1 MRTLILY
8 TSATG
13 GTKKYA
19 EDIAAGIQGDVFPL
33 KKYKWK
39 DIDEYDTVVYGGWV
53 MGNKIQ
59 GIDDFLAHF
68 DEMENKNVLI
78 FASGMSYPTSESR
91 DSLIS
96 TNVLDI
102 YHIRFYQLR
111 GSFDYSKLRF
121 PYSLLMKTSLRQMR
135 ADPSM
140 EAQSEMMESL
150 KDHPLEFYDAQG
162 IDKILSVLHRLSAI
176 GNKA

>member
-19 EDIAAGIQGDVFPL
+19 EDIASGIQGDVFPL

-39 DIDEYDTVVYGGWV
+39 DIDSYDTVVYGGWV
-53 MGNKIQ
+53 MGGKIQ

-68 DEMENKNVLI
+68 DEMEKKNVLI
-78 FASGMSYPTSESR
+78 FASGMGFPSAESR
-91 DSLIS
+91 DNLIS

-121 PYSLLMKTSLRQMR
+121 PYSLMMKASLRQMQN
-135 ADPSM
+135 DPSL
-140 EAQSEMMESL
+140 ASQVEMMDSL
-150 KDHPLEFYDAQG
+150 KDQPLEFYDAQG

-176 GNKA
+176 GNQE

>member
-19 EDIAAGIQGDVFPL
+19 EDIATGVQGDVFPL

-39 DIDEYDTVVYGGWV
+39 DIDDYDTVVYGGWV

-59 GIDDFLAHF
+59 GIDDFLSHF
-68 DEMENKNVLI
+68 DEMEKKNVLI
-78 FASGMSYPTSESR
+78 FASGMNFPTSESR

-102 YHIRFYQLR
+102 YHVRFYQLR

-121 PYSLLMKTSLRQMR
+121 PYSLLIKTSLRQMKN
-135 ADPSM
+135 DPNLES
-140 EAQSEMMESL
+140 QSEMMESL

-176 GNKA
+176 GNQA

>member
-19 EDIAAGIQGDVFPL
+19 EDIAAGIQGDALPL

-39 DIDEYDTVVYGGWV
+39 NIDDYDTVVYGGWV

-59 GIDDFLAHF
+59 GIDNFLAHF

-78 FASGMSYPTSESR
+78 FASGMGFPTPESR

-111 GSFDYSKLRF
+111 GSFDFSKLRF
-121 PYSLLMKTSLRQMR
+121 PYNLMMKASLRQMR
-135 ADPSM
+135 GAPGMEEQADM
-140 EAQSEMMESL
+140 IESF

>member
-19 EDIAAGIQGDVFPL
+19 EDIAAGIKGDVFPL

-39 DIDEYDTVVYGGWV
+39 DIDSYDTIVYGGWV

-59 GIDDFLAHF
+59 GIDNFLAHF
-68 DEMENKNVLI
+68 DDMEKKNVLI
-78 FASGMSYPTSESR
+78 FASGMSIPSSEGR
-91 DSLIS
+91 DNLIS

-111 GSFDYSKLRF
+111 GSFDFAKLRF
-121 PYSLLMKTSLRQMR
+121 PYNLMMKASLHQMKS
-135 ADPSM
+135 DPSLV
-140 EAQSEMMESL
+140 AQSDMLESL

-162 IDKILSVLHRLSAI
+162 VDKILSVLHRLSAI
-176 GNKA
+176 GDKE

>member
-13 GTKKYA
+13 GTQKYA

-39 DIDEYDTVVYGGWV
+39 DIDDYDTIVYGGWV

-59 GIDDFLAHF
+59 GIDDFLSHF
-68 DEMENKNVLI
+68 DEMEKKNVLI
-78 FASGMSYPTSESR
+78 FASGMGYPTPESR

-102 YHIRFYQLR
+102 YHVRFYQLR

-121 PYSLLMKTSLRQMR
+121 PYSLIMKTSLRQMKN
-135 ADPSM
+135 DPSL
-140 EAQSEMMESL
+140 ESQSEMMESL

-176 GNKA
+176 GNQA